1 METINQALTLSTTVQ
16 QAEKFTEIA
25 TQLLVLPGNSIG
37 GDIFSWSR
45 WPQKSEMGFSY
56 FCAQKNVFW

>member
-1 METINQALTLSTTVQ
+1 METINQAPTLSTTVQ

-25 TQLLVLPGNSIG
+25 TQLLVLPANTIAA
-37 GDIFSWSR
+37 DIFSWSR

-56 FCAQKNVFW
+56 FYA

>member
-1 METINQALTLSTTVQ
+1 METINQPPTLSTRVQ

-25 TQLLVLPGNSIG
+25 TQLPVLPANSIA

-45 WPQKSEMGFSY
+45 WPQESEMGFSY
-56 FCAQKNVFW
+56 FYAQNVFE

>member
-1 METINQALTLSTTVQ
+1 METINQPATL
-16 QAEKFTEIA
+16 
-25 TQLLVLPGNSIG
+25 GNSIG